1 MLISR
6 QYCKN
11 VYSDFYDPLTEI
23 STERRLASIS
33 GVLCGITLD
42 RIPSNILVHPSEVK
56 RISKE
61 VDALILIYDGNS
73 PTNVQEIQR
82 IQENVLEPHFPT
94 NLPTAVVVTK
104 ADAPGEN
111 WEEGLEM
118 GRAFA
123 EAIGARFCVTSAL
136 WGDGVKDAV
145 EELAGR
151 VLIRDGVAKE
161 IRGGVGDMRGEF

>member
-1 MLISR
+1 M
-6 QYCKN
+6 
-11 VYSDFYDPLTEI
+11 TEI
-23 STERRLASIS
+23 SSERRLASIS

-42 RIPSNILVHPSEVK
+42 RIPSNVLIHPSEIK
-56 RISKE
+56 RISKQ
-61 VDALILIYDGNS
+61 VDAVIFIYDGNS

-82 IQENVLEPHFPT
+82 LQETVLEPHFPK

-104 ADAPGEN
+104 ADALGEN
-111 WEEGLEM
+111 WEEGVGM

-123 EAIGARFCVTSAL
+123 EAIGARFCITSAL

-151 VLIRDGVAKE
+151 VLIRDGVTKTLQ
-161 IRGGVGDMRGEF
+161 GGIGDMRGEF